1 MRSSA
6 LSPKGRWVKGG
17 PWVAKTIFSKAR
29 HPPHA
34 VAHLV
39 GRHYRHWG
47 SPSCYRDRRRFPCC
61 DRALLLLQATAMDV
75 TPLEKLRRILTDANA
90 RGHTAEPRLTATSTF
105 LGRGLGASS
114 CPRSTS
120 PPPRASHDR
129 AVGRK
134 TESCARSECVVIAC
148 LASGDSWGP
157 VKARGARTGRPRQA
171 LTSDA
176 ARGHIIRFSA
186 GGLNTAR
193 NVELRRGHAIGRSVH
208 ASENPRL
215 CGAKPEPSLI
225 TGTTMSEL
233 EPHTG

>member
-1 MRSSA
+1 MARSLAEPRPKEPSSA
-6 LSPKGRWVKGG
+6 SPGCGLASNRAGRWAAPRRSVRLAL
-17 PWVAKTIFSKAR
+17 PA
-29 HPPHA
+29 P
-34 VAHLV
+34 
-39 GRHYRHWG
+39 G
-47 SPSCYRDRRRFPCC
+47 STSCYRDRRRFPCC

-148 LASGDSWGP
+148 LASGDSRGP

-171 LTSDA
+171 LHIGYRERPHHSVLGRRVEYRSERRTSVRA
-176 ARGHIIRFSA
+176 MQSEEACTH
-186 GGLNTAR
+186 
-193 NVELRRGHAIGRSVH
+193 LR
-208 ASENPRL
+208 NPRL